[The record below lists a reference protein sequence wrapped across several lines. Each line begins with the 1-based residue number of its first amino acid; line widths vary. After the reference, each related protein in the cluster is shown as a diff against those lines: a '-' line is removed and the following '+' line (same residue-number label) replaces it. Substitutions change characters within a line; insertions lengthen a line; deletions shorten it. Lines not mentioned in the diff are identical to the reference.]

1 MVAAIKRFFTC
12 EGMLPADLR
21 GKEIPDTRSVY
32 RATLDMAWPSAVE
45 SVLVGLVGIIDTM
58 MVGTLG
64 PEAIAAVGITNQPK
78 FIFLAVIL
86 SLNVG
91 VTAVVAR
98 RRGEN
103 DQEKANS
110 VLRQTILISVFF
122 SILSSILGIVFARPI
137 VSFAGAEADIL
148 DDAVAYF
155 QILMGGMFFN
165 CVLLTMNAAQ
175 RGVGNT
181 RISMRTNLTANGVNI
196 VLNYLLI
203 GGHLGFPRLG
213 VRGAAIATIV
223 GFFVGFL
230 MSLKSLLHHGQFLS
244 LLSHGSWRFDA
255 KTLHSIWLV
264 SSSSLFE
271 QLCMRFGFFTYVKIV
286 ASLGTIPFATHQICM
301 NILTLS
307 FCFGDGLSIAASS
320 LVGRSLGEKRSDLA
334 IVYGKA
340 CQRIALLVSFVLM
353 VLFFFFRGPVMMA
366 FTTDAGIIET
376 GKTIVIIIGVT
387 TFIQTSQVVLMG
399 CLRGAGDTMF
409 AAAVSLLSIAFLRP
423 GSAWLF
429 CYPMGL
435 GLIGAWF
442 SLFFDQL
449 IRMVFSMVR
458 FNGGKWTQHKL

>member
-1 MVAAIKRFFTC
+1 
-12 EGMLPADLR
+12 MLPADQR
-21 GKEIPDTRSVY
+21 GKELPDTRAVY
-32 RATLDMAWPSAVE
+32 RTTLDMAWPSAVE

-103 DQEKANS
+103 DSGKANS
-110 VLRQTILISVFF
+110 VLRQTVLISVCF

-137 VSFAGAEADIL
+137 ILFAGAEADII

-203 GGHLGFPRLG
+203 DGHLGFPRLG

-230 MSLKSLLHHGQFLS
+230 MSLKSLLHRGQFLTF
-244 LLSHGSWRFDA
+244 LSHGSWRFDT

-320 LVGRSLGEKRSDLA
+320 LVGRSLGEKRPDLA
-334 IVYGKA
+334 IVYGKV

-353 VLFFFFRGPVMMA
+353 VIFFLFRGPIMMA
-366 FTTDAGIIET
+366 FTTDAGIIEA
-376 GKTIVIIIGVT
+376 GKTIVIIIGAT

>member
-1 MVAAIKRFFTC
+1 
-12 EGMLPADLR
+12 MLPADLR